1 MCHIS
6 RHAGNNHFASN
17 RLSVTDQK
25 IVPLRSF
32 AHVQRLS
39 GEVRVA
45 LVAPS
50 GPLSAATDLEH
61 AIENVHLF
69 GWTPVVGN
77 HVLARDGYLAGTDA
91 QRLDDLN
98 RALRDDTINAV
109 WCLRGGYGVTRI
121 LDNIAYDAVRRH
133 PKPIIGY
140 SDITALH
147 AAVGR
152 ECQIVTY
159 HGPTARSTITP
170 FSRNSF
176 ERALVFGG
184 DPCGTSHGARTIR
197 AGTARGR
204 LMGGNLALV
213 AALVG
218 TRYALDLQQAILVL
232 EDVNEPVYRIDRML
246 RQLWM
251 SGALANVAALAF
263 GQCTTCDDDITAAAD
278 SSSSGSPEPRRRLDD
293 VLREVADCFNIPCV
307 AGLPIGHVDDQW
319 TLPLGSLAT
328 LDAELLTLTIDS

>member
-1 MCHIS
+1 M
-6 RHAGNNHFASN
+6 
-17 RLSVTDQK
+17 TDQK
-25 IVPLRSF
+25 IVPLHAF
-32 AHVQRLS
+32 APVQRLS
-39 GEVRVA
+39 GAARVA

-50 GPLSAATDLEH
+50 GPLTAVTDLEH
-61 AIENVHLF
+61 AIENVHQF
-69 GWTPVVGN
+69 GWTPVVGD
-77 HVLARDGYLAGTDA
+77 HVSACAGYLAGTDQ

-98 RALRDDTINAV
+98 CALRDDTVDAI

-121 LDNIAYDAVRRH
+121 LDGIAYDAVRRH

-147 AAVGR
+147 AAIGR
-152 ECQIVTY
+152 ECEIVTY

-176 ERALVFGG
+176 ERALVFGE
-184 DPCGTSHGARTIR
+184 DPCGTSHSARTIR
-197 AGTARGR
+197 TGTARGR

-213 AALVG
+213 TALIG
-218 TRYALDLQQAILVL
+218 TRYALDLRQAILVL
-232 EDVNEPVYRIDRML
+232 EDVNEPIYRIDRML

-251 SGALANVAALAF
+251 SGALANLAALAF
-263 GQCTTCDDDITAAAD
+263 GQCTSSEDDTTAAEL
-278 SSSSGSPEPRRRLDD
+278 SSTPPDHRRTLDD
-293 VLREVADCFNIPCV
+293 VLREVADGFNIPCV

-328 LDAELLTLTIDS
+328 LDADTLTLTIDS

>member
-1 MCHIS
+1 
-6 RHAGNNHFASN
+6 
-17 RLSVTDQK
+17 VTDQK
-25 IVPLRSF
+25 IVPLHSF
-32 AHVQRLS
+32 APVQRLS
-39 GEVRVA
+39 GAARVA
-45 LVAPS
+45 LIAPS
-50 GPLSAATDLEH
+50 SPLISATDLEH
-61 AIENVHLF
+61 AIENVHQF
-69 GWTPVVGN
+69 GWTPVVGD
-77 HVLARDGYLAGTDA
+77 HVLVRDGYLAGTDT

-98 RALRDDTINAV
+98 RALRDDTVDAI

-121 LDNIAYDAVRRH
+121 LDGIAYDAVRRH

-152 ECQIVTY
+152 ECEIVTY

-176 ERALVFGG
+176 ERALVFGE
-184 DPCGTSHGARTIR
+184 DPCGTSHSARTIR

-204 LMGGNLALV
+204 VMGGNLALV

-218 TRYALDLQQAILVL
+218 TRYALDLRQAILVL
-232 EDVNEPVYRIDRML
+232 EDVNEPIYRIDRML

-251 SGALANVAALAF
+251 SGALVNLAALAF
-263 GQCTTCDDDITAAAD
+263 GQCTASDEDIPAAEA
-278 SSSSGSPEPRRRLDD
+278 SSSSPPERRRTLDD
-293 VLREVADCFNIPCV
+293 VLREVADSFNIPCV

-328 LDAELLTLTIDS
+328 LDADTLTLTIDS